1 MRARPPPDIFGAILS
16 IVPALPAPPDRNLS
30 GRNPVLRFWR
40 GGYSLAISFWLI
52 GLALYGL
59 GIVAILGLARLIYR
73 EPYDPHVIAL
83 AIFGTWAVTVP
94 ILFYQAVGVWR
105 AAVRSRKDR
114 LDSRWRWLCAR
125 LAQLSVLAVIVLVA
139 VRFGQVG
146 IPQVEAAWRMA
157 YEGDPDIPA
166 FSLRLVRES
175 TELEITGGF
184 KYGLTHQARALAAA
198 SPNLKVVHL
207 SSIGG
212 RIGEALE
219 LVKLLKERHLS
230 TYVGTSC
237 LSACTIAFIAGE
249 ERFLKTGGKLG
260 FHRESFAGAESSDLM
275 RKLLLD
281 AGIERPFVDR
291 VAAQSAAG
299 MWYPTLGELEAAHVV
314 TDTVTAH
321 RFAAT
326 GLGADPKPG
335 AFARDLHNNGIF
347 RAFEDL
353 DPFVFESLVE
363 EYQRRY
369 GAGQSEGDIQ
379 DGLMAMI
386 ARRIRQH
393 IAGADNQVL
402 IDYANLMA
410 DQYAAIGAR
419 DPRACFIRLTQGGTS
434 AQAVFFSQELR
445 DRETVLQ
452 ERALRSPFPRTP
464 APQDLLQA
472 DYAAVFKQLSDRYSA
487 EELALFG
494 HAEKV
499 RPAQYATYCRLA
511 TAIFRGIAALPP
523 MRAGDVMSSIFTSMN
538 ATPPGK

>member
-1 MRARPPPDIFGAILS
+1 M
-16 IVPALPAPPDRNLS
+16 VPALPAPLP
-30 GRNPVLRFWR
+30 RNPLLRFWR
-40 GGYSLAISFWLI
+40 GGYPLWVSFWLI
-52 GLALYGL
+52 GLGLYGL
-59 GIVAILGLARLIYR
+59 GVVAILGLTRLIYR
-73 EPYDPHVIAL
+73 DPYDPQVIAL

-114 LDSRWRWLCAR
+114 LESRWRWLCAR
-125 LAQLSVLAVIVLVA
+125 LAQLSVLAVIVLMA

-157 YEGDPDIPA
+157 YEGDPDVPA
-166 FSLRLVRES
+166 FSLRTVREG
-175 TELEITGGF
+175 TELEVTGGF
-184 KYGLTHQARALAAA
+184 KYGLTLQARALAAA

-207 SSIGG
+207 SSGGG

-219 LVKLLKERHLS
+219 FVKLLKERHLS

-249 ERFLKTGGKLG
+249 NRYLKTGGKLG
-260 FHRESFAGAESSDLM
+260 FHRESFAGSEGATVM
-275 RKLLLD
+275 GKLLLD

-291 VAAQSAAG
+291 VAAQPATG
-299 MWYPTLGELEAAHVV
+299 MWYPSLGELQAAHVV
-314 TDTVTAH
+314 TETVPAH
-321 RFAAT
+321 RFAAS
-326 GLGADPKPG
+326 GLGANPKPG
-335 AFARDLHNNGIF
+335 AFARDLHKNGIF

-369 GAGQSEGDIQ
+369 DAGQSEGDIQ
-379 DGLMAMI
+379 DGLMAMV

-410 DQYAAIGAR
+410 DQYAAIGAK

-434 AQAVFFSQELR
+434 GQAAFFSQELR

-452 ERALRSPFPRTP
+452 ERALRSTFPRTP
-464 APQDLLQA
+464 VPQDLLQA
-472 DYAAVFKQLSDRYSA
+472 DYAAIFKQLSDRYSP

-494 HAEKV
+494 HADKV
-499 RPAQYATYCRLA
+499 RPAQYATYCRLG

-523 MRAGDVMSSIFTSMN
+523 MRAGDVMSAIFTSMN
-538 ATPPGK
+538 ATPAGK

>member
-1 MRARPPPDIFGAILS
+1 MS
-16 IVPALPAPPDRNLS
+16 IVPALPVPPDRNLS
-30 GRNPVLRFWR
+30 GRNPILRFWR
-40 GGYSLAISFWLI
+40 GGYSLMISFWLI
-52 GLALYGL
+52 GLGLYGL

-73 EPYDPHVIAL
+73 EPYDPQVIAL

-105 AAVRSRKDR
+105 SAVRSRKDR
-114 LDSRWRWLCAR
+114 LQSRWRWFCAR

-166 FSLRLVRES
+166 FSMRTVRDG

-184 KYGLTHQARALAAA
+184 KYGLTLQARAIAAA
-198 SPNLKVVHL
+198 SPGLKVVHL
-207 SSIGG
+207 SSVGG

-249 ERFLKTGGKLG
+249 NRYLKIGGKLG

-281 AGIERPFVDR
+281 AGIERPFVDK
-291 VAAQSAAG
+291 VAAQSAVG
-299 MWYPTLGELEAAHVV
+299 MWYPSLGELQAANVV
-314 TDTVTAH
+314 TETVDSH

-326 GLGADPKPG
+326 GLGADPTPG

-353 DPFVFESLVE
+353 DPFIFESLVE

-379 DGLMAMI
+379 DGLTTMI
-386 ARRIRQH
+386 ARRVRQH
-393 IAGADNQVL
+393 IAAADNAVL
-402 IDYANLMA
+402 VDYANLMA
-410 DQYAAIGAR
+410 DQYAAVGAR
-419 DPRACFIRLTQGGTS
+419 DPRACFIRLTRGATAGQS
-434 AQAVFFSQELR
+434 VFFSQELR
-445 DRETVLQ
+445 ARETVLQ
-452 ERALRSPFPRTP
+452 ERALHSTFPRTP
-464 APQDLLQA
+464 VPQDLLQS
-472 DYAAVFKQLSDRYSA
+472 DYAAIFKQLSDRYSP

-538 ATPPGK
+538 ATQPVK

>member
-1 MRARPPPDIFGAILS
+1 MRARPPPDIFGAILRF
-16 IVPALPAPPDRNLS
+16 VPALPAPQTS
-30 GRNPVLRFWR
+30 NPLLRFWR
-40 GGYSLAISFWLI
+40 GGYSLAVSFWLI

-59 GIVAILGLARLIYR
+59 GIAAILGLTILIYR
-73 EPYDPHVIAL
+73 EPYDPQVIAL

-94 ILFYQAVGVWR
+94 ILFVQAVGIWR
-105 AAVRSRKDR
+105 SAVRSRKDR

-157 YEGDPDIPA
+157 YEGDPEVPA
-166 FSLRLVRES
+166 YSLRVVREG

-184 KYGLTHQARALAAA
+184 KYGLTLQARALAAA

-249 ERFLKTGGKLG
+249 NRYLKAGGKLG
-260 FHRESFAGAESSDLM
+260 FHRESFAGVESSDLM

-299 MWYPTLGELEAAHVV
+299 MWYPSLGELQAAHVV
-314 TDTVTAH
+314 TETVDSH

-326 GLGADPKPG
+326 GLGATPTPG
-335 AFARDLHNNGIF
+335 AFARDLHTNGIF
-347 RAFEDL
+347 RAFEDI

-363 EYQRRY
+363 EFQRRY

-379 DGLMAMI
+379 DGLTAMI

-393 IAGADNQVL
+393 IATADNQVL
-402 IDYANLMA
+402 VDYANLMA
-410 DQYAAIGAR
+410 DQYAAVGAR
-419 DPRACFIRLTQGGTS
+419 DPRACFIRLTQGATAGQS
-434 AQAVFFSQELR
+434 VFFSQELR

-452 ERALRSPFPRTP
+452 ERALRSSFPRT
-464 APQDLLQA
+464 AVPQDLLQA
-472 DYAAVFKQLSDRYSA
+472 NYAAIFKQLSDRYSA
-487 EELALFG
+487 DELALFG

-523 MRAGDVMSSIFTSMN
+523 MRAGDVMSAIFTSMN
-538 ATPPGK
+538 ATQPGK